1 VFFLTSAYINK
12 LTRSIILT
20 GLISGSGTIFNYD
33 MIYSSSGSHQA
44 NVFFTFLFL
53 FLFLT
58 DSKRVPEPC
67 TFLII
72 SAKNKGPGQAV

>member
-1 VFFLTSAYINK
+1 LSLDSLPWTF
-12 LTRSIILT
+12 IL
-20 GLISGSGTIFNYD
+20 SRNYQKVQGSGTRLLSVKKRKRKRKVKNTFGMN
-33 MIYSSSGSHQA
+33 YSSSGSHQA

-67 TFLII
+67 TF
-72 SAKNKGPGQAV
+72 